1 MKVYDAKF
9 IMGAA
14 GREQFPEESLPE
26 VAFAGRS
33 NVGKSSLINSI
44 VMRKNLARTSST
56 PGKTRE
62 VNFFNVE
69 DKWMLVD
76 MPGFGYAAVGK
87 DYRIKWAKLNYAYLE
102 CRKNLKLVCA
112 LIDSRHDPMD
122 NDMALVEWLEH
133 HQQNYIIILTKCD
146 KNSKKSNAD
155 RLDQVRYLVSQCGFC
170 IDVLMYSVINGTG
183 RKELQAIIKRYCE
196 EKGIDQ

>member
-14 GREQFPEESLPE
+14 APEHFPDDSLPE

-69 DKWMLVD
+69 DNWMLVD

-87 DYRIKWAKLNYAYLE
+87 HHRIKWAKLNYAYLE
-102 CRKNLKLVCA
+102 QRKNLKLVAA

-122 NDMALVEWLEH
+122 NDMALIEWLENH
-133 HQQNYIIILTKCD
+133 RLNYIIILTKCD
-146 KNSKKSNAD
+146 KNSNKSNAE
-155 RLDQVRYLVSQCGFC
+155 RLEQVKHLVSQCAFC
-170 IDVLMYSVINGTG
+170 MDVLLYSVVNGTG
-183 RKELQAIIKRYCE
+183 RKELQAIIKRKCTE
-196 EKGIDQ
+196 SEK